1 MLLLVISLS
10 SVVQEGSN
18 AMFMLSASTVCEV
31 LLGLSAVSCWQL
43 MNIWNEQPNQGL
55 WFSTRLQNTI
65 FNALSYQGMVLG
77 IFGLFF
83 AAVAW
88 CDLSESELADILMKA
103 HKADQKIP
111 VLSTQKP
118 NLDVQTAYRVQK
130 VYVDQRLAQDQIAGF
145 KAGFCTE
152 AAQKKYGLT
161 DPAAG
166 VLFASGKKMGFPLIE
181 KSAFK
186 NLIVETEFGFLMGKS
201 ITQPLKDIS
210 ELYEYI
216 QAVMPV
222 IELPDAGFAEKAS
235 GVDIIAANVASAKF
249 IAGKEREFN
258 GLDLNNIFVNLY
270 FEGQE
275 VNKGKG
281 VECPRSFIPNGILRI
296 SIIAG

>member
-1 MLLLVISLS
+1 MMQSKWIS
-10 SVVQEGSN
+10 
-18 AMFMLSASTVCEV
+18 F
-31 LLGLSAVSCWQL
+31 LGL
-43 MNIWNEQPNQGL
+43 I
-55 WFSTRLQNTI
+55 FS
-65 FNALSYQGMVLG
+65 
-77 IFGLFF
+77 LFF

-118 NLDVQTAYRVQK
+118 NLDVQTAYHVQK
-130 VYVDQRLAQDQIAGF
+130 AYVDQRLSQDQIAGF
-145 KAGFCTE
+145 KAGFSTG
-152 AAQKKYGLT
+152 AAQKKYGLNA
-161 DPAAG
+161 PAAG
-166 VLFASGKKMGFPLIE
+166 VLFASGKKMGLPLIE

-186 NLIVETEFGFLMGKS
+186 NLIVETEIGFLMGKS

-249 IAGKEREFN
+249 IAGKEREFK
-258 GLDLNNIFVNLY
+258 GLDLNNIFVTLY
-270 FEGQE
+270 LEGQE

-281 VECPRSFIPNGILRI
+281 ADAMGDQWKAALWLINTILQQGWKIEPGQIIITGALPKAIPGKPGKYVADFEKLGKISFEIK
-296 SIIAG
+296 

>member
-1 MLLLVISLS
+1 MKPSKWIS
-10 SVVQEGSN
+10 
-18 AMFMLSASTVCEV
+18 F
-31 LLGLSAVSCWQL
+31 LGL
-43 MNIWNEQPNQGL
+43 
-55 WFSTRLQNTI
+55 
-65 FNALSYQGMVLG
+65 

-103 HKADQKIP
+103 HKTDQKIP
-111 VLSTQKP
+111 VLTTQKP
-118 NLDVQTAYRVQK
+118 NLDVKTAYRVQK
-130 VYVDQRLAQDQIAGF
+130 AYVDQRLAQDQIAGF

-152 AAQKKYGLT
+152 AAQKKFGLNA
-161 DPAAG
+161 PAAG

-186 NLIVETEFGFLMGKS
+186 NLLVETEMGFLMGKS

-210 ELYEYI
+210 ELNEYI
-216 QAVMPV
+216 RGVMPV

-249 IAGKEREFN
+249 IAGKEREFK

-281 VECPRSFIPNGILRI
+281 ADAMGDQWKAALWLINTIVQQGWNIEPGQILITGALPKAIPGKPGKYVADFEKLGKISFEIK
-296 SIIAG
+296 